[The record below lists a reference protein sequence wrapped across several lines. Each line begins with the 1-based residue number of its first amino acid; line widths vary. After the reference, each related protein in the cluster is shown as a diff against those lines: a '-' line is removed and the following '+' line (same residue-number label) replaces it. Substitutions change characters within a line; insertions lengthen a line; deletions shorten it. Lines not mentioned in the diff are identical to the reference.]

1 MVAAASS
8 SSSSSNSNSSSTPA
22 AALWHRDDVIWL
34 AALSTWARAAFPGR
48 ACGGGAA
55 ISTLTGVLVAA
66 GCSVSDAMLVLR
78 KEGMKRS
85 RGGLLAC
92 LQHDSK
98 LRMLKRER
106 GEADDQAEGGHGD
119 GDGVEE
125 GGGRGDSGRRVRV
138 NFRRRTARRYHA
150 ALRALLVLFCLWLY
164 CAALPVVEN
173 VVKLEGGG
181 GVLLAVVRAVGRGL
195 VCAERSDEKRAACVH
210 VHIQYE

>member
-1 MVAAASS
+1 MLRVVAAASS
-8 SSSSSNSNSSSTPA
+8 SSSSSSNSSSTPA

-34 AALSTWARAAFPGR
+34 AALSTWARTAFPGR

-55 ISTLTGVLVAA
+55 ISMLTGVLVAA

-125 GGGRGDSGRRVRV
+125 GGGRGREKVEQAED
-138 NFRRRTARRYHA
+138 A
-150 ALRALLVLFCLWLY
+150 APAAGIDRIDAEEAAAAQDDDEDVLFF
-164 CAALPVVEN
+164 ARMSTEV
-173 VVKLEGGG
+173 
-181 GVLLAVVRAVGRGL
+181 
-195 VCAERSDEKRAACVH
+195 
-210 VHIQYE
+210 